1 MEGAARK
8 ENIATLLLLF
18 LLAATLAQN
27 RWEDRAIR
35 VAGSPRPI
43 ARSGGGEG
51 VVSRFIA
58 GRLVNKSGRSFSP
71 AARERTG
78 SPNPSSENRAEIS
91 IVLRIINL
99 RGTTIPGIAASIIT
113 LLCRSFLLSLSLS
126 FSLRFLPI
134 SLNVERIDR
143 KEKKKKR
150 ISLITG
156 SPRRISSPSFI
167 RRDNIFP
174 SFPERSR
181 ENGFYRG

>member
-51 VVSRFIA
+51 VGSVSRFIA

-134 SLNVERIDR
+134 SLNAH
-143 KEKKKKR
+143 
-150 ISLITG
+150 
-156 SPRRISSPSFI
+156 
-167 RRDNIFP
+167 
-174 SFPERSR
+174 RS
-181 ENGFYRG
+181 

>member
-8 ENIATLLLLF
+8 EDIATLLLLF

-78 SPNPSSENRAEIS
+78 SPNPSSENQAEIS

-113 LLCRSFLLSLSLS
+113 LLCRSFLLFLSLF
-126 FSLRFLPI
+126 FSPF
-134 SLNVERIDR
+134 SSDFVERAPIV
-143 KEKKKKR
+143 KKKKR
-150 ISLITG
+150 K
-156 SPRRISSPSFI
+156 
-167 RRDNIFP
+167 
-174 SFPERSR
+174 ESR
-181 ENGFYRG
+181 L